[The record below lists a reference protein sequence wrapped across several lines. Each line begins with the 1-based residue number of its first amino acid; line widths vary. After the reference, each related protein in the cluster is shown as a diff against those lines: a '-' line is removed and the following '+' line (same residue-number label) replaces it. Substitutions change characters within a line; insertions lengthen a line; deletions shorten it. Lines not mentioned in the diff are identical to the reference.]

1 MVNGRRPDAQRRRSL
16 AALGAA
22 VAVRCLPGARA
33 LQPGAGLVGAG
44 LAPGTAALGGLF
56 ATLAGCAAE
65 GPTATIAPG
74 LPQPW
79 RVLSGGRVAQPQP
92 GIGLPTLPGLLPGA
106 PGAQGAGFIRFTSPG
121 PVALRG
127 QDMLVA
133 ELAGGRLWRLDL
145 LTETL
150 VAIPGAPV
158 SPQVAL
164 ALGPDLS
171 AWLLDPRGRT
181 LLRYARDGR
190 LAQTLPLPLA
200 TPTPVAL
207 ALVDAGATALVADGA
222 SAQWL
227 EQRGTVPRFVRT
239 RRVAVSSPEPS
250 ASPSAGPSGATSA
263 TSPAAAPTPAAALPT
278 VGSCDGLAVA
288 GQGLLVLDRLHGLVH
303 VCTRDGDCTASL
315 ARGEL
320 LQPVALVADRQG
332 RPIVHDAQDQSLKRL
347 APGRPVQRWS
357 AAALGLLRI
366 GGIASDGELLAVSD
380 PVAGRVV
387 LLTLPSEGPA

>member
-1 MVNGRRPDAQRRRSL
+1 MVNDRQPDAQRRRGL

-22 VAVRCLPGARA
+22 AAARCLPGAGA
-33 LQPGAGLVGAG
+33 LQLGA
-44 LAPGTAALGGLF
+44 
-56 ATLAGCAAE
+56 LAGCAAE
-65 GPTATIAPG
+65 GHTAAVAPG
-74 LPQPW
+74 LPTPW
-79 RVLSGGRVAQPQP
+79 RTLSGGRVAQPQP
-92 GIGLPTLPGLLPGA
+92 GIGLPTLPGRLPGA
-106 PGAQGAGFIRFTSPG
+106 PGALGAGFVRFTSPG

-127 QDMLVA
+127 QDLLVG

-227 EQRGTVPRFVRT
+227 EQRGTVPRFVRA
-239 RRVAVSSPEPS
+239 RRVAASSATRSSPAP
-250 ASPSAGPSGATSA
+250 AG
-263 TSPAAAPTPAAALPT
+263 PAAAVAPTPPIDAPATATTLPT
-278 VGSCDGLAVA
+278 VGSCDGLAVTD
-288 GQGLLVLDRLHGLVH
+288 QGLLVLDRLHGLVH
-303 VCTRDGDCTASL
+303 ACTRDGECTASL
-315 ARGEL
+315 GRGEL
-320 LQPVALVADRQG
+320 LQPVAVVADRLG

-347 APGRPVQRWS
+347 VPGRPVQRWS

-366 GGIASDGELLAVSD
+366 GGIACDGDLFAVSD
-380 PVAGRVV
+380 PVAGRIV
-387 LLTLPSEGPA
+387 LLTLPGEGPG